1 MSLACNQASFR
12 REHIHERMRGGV
24 QIGWEGD
31 RRLISPVRDIRPG
44 YSQDRRIKK
53 RGGGGGGWGGGA
65 EAFRR
70 LGLGLS
76 KLADDSRELGPEIN
90 LVQQPPSGRRVLTRT
105 TRVIARAA
113 AARRGGDVAVLVPF
127 LCCSRMSRGKIPF
140 CTHGQGPMRTQYAKP
155 SRV

>member
-53 RGGGGGGWGGGA
+53 RGGGGGERGGGRGT
-65 EAFRR
+65 ERR
-70 LGLGLS
+70 LFVGS
-76 KLADDSRELGPEIN
+76 AS
-90 LVQQPPSGRRVLTRT
+90 
-105 TRVIARAA
+105 A
-113 AARRGGDVAVLVPF
+113 
-127 LCCSRMSRGKIPF
+127 
-140 CTHGQGPMRTQYAKP
+140 
-155 SRV
+155 